1 MGRVGLNCNSTL
13 CGRPAH
19 WPADKPF
26 FLPLDL
32 QDPDVW
38 LKIGA
43 AQPTLTDVTPEKQ
56 IHLQVAAT
64 PSANCHVPHVLF
76 VCRLLATCSAALC
89 LLCWPICRQLQ

>member
-1 MGRVGLNCNSTL
+1 MHSLHLHSSNVDRFLCSDVHVSGNAEVECYAGLNCNSTL

-26 FLPLDL
+26 FLPIDL

-43 AQPTLTDVTPEKQ
+43 AQPTLATVTPEEAN
-56 IHLQVAAT
+56 HLRV
-64 PSANCHVPHVLF
+64 
-76 VCRLLATCSAALC
+76 
-89 LLCWPICRQLQ
+89 